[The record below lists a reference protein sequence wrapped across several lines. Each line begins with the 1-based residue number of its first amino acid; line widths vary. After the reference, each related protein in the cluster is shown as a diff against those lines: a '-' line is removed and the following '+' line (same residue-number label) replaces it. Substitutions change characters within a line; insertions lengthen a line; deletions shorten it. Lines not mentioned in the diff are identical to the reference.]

1 MNFRMLSN
9 TLFGL
14 AIGCATLLKA
24 FAVSDALVWLAVGSV
39 AGAMILTNMMI
50 IRSVGLAG
58 VSGLSWVYMNLS
70 GRSIPGTAII
80 AVVTTLLAFAVLLA
94 IYSDL
99 SDSSKGKIK
108 SDET

>member
-99 SDSSKGKIK
+99 SDSSKGKII

>member
-1 MNFRMLSN
+1 MNFRMASN

-14 AIGCATLLKA
+14 AIGCAALLKA
-24 FAVSDALVWLAVGSV
+24 FAVPEALVWLAVGSV
-39 AGAMILTNMMI
+39 AGAMILTNLMW

-58 VSGLSWVYMNLS
+58 VGGLSLVYMNLS

-80 AVVTTLLAFAVLLA
+80 AVVTTLLVFAVLMA

-99 SDSSKGKIK
+99 SDSSKGKTK